1 MKRKKNSSIKRRMVG
16 AYISSILSIS
26 LVLVLVGV
34 STLLLTSAQ
43 SVADYFKENLLVS
56 VMLKQSATEEQ
67 GRAYARELESRPYV
81 SSVTFID
88 REQGTKELKEMLGE
102 DFLDVFQSS
111 PVPISVD
118 INLKAEYVSS
128 DSLELVKSLLEKDP
142 LTDEVESQK
151 NLVEAL
157 STNMRK
163 VTMLLA
169 VFMALLLFISL
180 ILINNVVRLHIFDRR
195 FSIKTMQLVGATR
208 GFIRK
213 PFLIRAV
220 FQGLAS
226 AIVALML
233 IAGLLWFVHSSLPQL
248 FEVMTMEIFE
258 MTAGA
263 VVLCGVVICVAGTF
277 FDVNKLLSM
286 SKEEIYG

>member
-118 INLKAEYVSS
+118 INLEAEYVSS

-226 AIVALML
+226 AVVALML

-248 FEVMTMEIFE
+248 FEVMTKEIFE

>member
-81 SSVTFID
+81 SSVSFID
-88 REQGTKELKEMLGE
+88 REQGTKELKEMLGD

-226 AIVALML
+226 AIVALLL

-248 FEVMTMEIFE
+248 FEVMTKEIFE
-258 MTAGA
+258 ITAGA

>member
-1 MKRKKNSSIKRRMVG
+1 MVG

-118 INLKAEYVSS
+118 INLEAEYVSS

-248 FEVMTMEIFE
+248 FEVMTKEIFE

-286 SKEEIYG
+286 SKEELYG

>member
-1 MKRKKNSSIKRRMVG
+1 MAG

-43 SVADYFKENLLVS
+43 SVSDYFKENLLVS

-118 INLKAEYVSS
+118 INLQAEYVSS
-128 DSLELVKSLLEKDP
+128 DSLSLVKSLLEKDP

-163 VTMLLA
+163 VTLLLA

-220 FQGLAS
+220 FQGIAS
-226 AIVALML
+226 AVVALLLM
-233 IAGLLWFVHSSLPQL
+233 AVLLWFVHSSLPQL
-248 FEVMTMEIFE
+248 FEVMTKEIFE

-286 SKEEIYG
+286 SKEELYG

>member
-118 INLKAEYVSS
+118 INLEAEYVSS

-248 FEVMTMEIFE
+248 FEVMTKEIFE

-286 SKEEIYG
+286 SKEELYG

>member
-118 INLKAEYVSS
+118 INLEAEYVSS

-248 FEVMTMEIFE
+248 FEVMTKEIFE